1 MPRVRDLLYRFRPA
15 GTPGA
20 AGQAGVPADRAA
32 ETAAELEPLF
42 ARLADTEQECRE
54 ILAQARRDAAQ
65 IRELGLRQA
74 QAVVGDAGGRG
85 EVERTMTAAQLSQD
99 GEREADTE
107 RRRAEAAVSALH
119 QRAADEGAR
128 LRGHRRRPG
137 GEPDRRAP
145 TRRPCQPGRGP
156 MSAAWVAGSVRA
168 RAMTRR
174 RLGRAAARTPWPSTR
189 TWPPPWPPSPARRTA
204 TGLAHRR
211 RPSSRPSD
219 PWSRAWSGTPGC
231 WPAGCLARAPRSC
244 ACSSVRSRRRTSP
257 TTSSDSPAVR
267 RPSPSSSAAWPR
279 PGRGCRPPG
288 PPRSCAARSRP
299 PPGAI
304 PAGRRRKRSGRP
316 WRPCSRTT

>member
-119 QRAADEGAR
+119 QRAAEMVPAYVDAVVNRVAALVGR
-128 LRGHRRRPG
+128 SI
-137 GEPDRRAP
+137 EP
-145 TRRPCQPGRGP
+145 T
-156 MSAAWVAGSVRA
+156 
-168 RAMTRR
+168 
-174 RLGRAAARTPWPSTR
+174 
-189 TWPPPWPPSPARRTA
+189 
-204 TGLAHRR
+204 
-211 RPSSRPSD
+211 
-219 PWSRAWSGTPGC
+219 
-231 WPAGCLARAPRSC
+231 
-244 ACSSVRSRRRTSP
+244 
-257 TTSSDSPAVR
+257 PAVVD
-267 RPSPSSSAAWPR
+267 
-279 PGRGCRPPG
+279 
-288 PPRSCAARSRP
+288 SR
-299 PPGAI
+299 
-304 PAGRRRKRSGRP
+304 
-316 WRPCSRTT
+316 